1 MATSKSKLN
10 RDANRRDAP
19 GTSALP
25 VIPDTL
31 VEPMLTALPVTPMPK
46 ARMALV
52 KKNLL
57 ARVAGASAAKAKI
70 AAAGSGASDSAVS
83 TTRAGDGK
91 WHPLCAGVDVQ
102 PLFDDGHTLTWLAR
116 FQPGGRLPA
125 HDHVGPEES
134 FVLHG
139 SCYLGNELLN
149 QGDRQFAADGS
160 HHDEVFSPAGCTLL
174 IRSASRATPHYLA
187 ALSARAA

>member
-1 MATSKSKLN
+1 MATSKSKVTRAVDH
-10 RDANRRDAP
+10 RDTTDASLMP
-19 GTSALP
+19 Q
-25 VIPDTL
+25 TL
-31 VEPMLTALPVTPMPK
+31 VEQMLTALPVTPMPK

-83 TTRAGDGK
+83 TTRAGGGR
-91 WHPLCAGVDVQ
+91 WHPLCVGVDVQ

-139 SCYLGNELLN
+139 SCYLGNELLK

-160 HHDEVFSPAGCTLL
+160 HHDEVFSPSGCTLL
-174 IRSASRATPHYLA
+174 IRSASHATPHYLA
-187 ALSARAA
+187 TLSSRAA

>member
-1 MATSKSKLN
+1 MATSKSKLT
-10 RDANRRDAP
+10 RDANHRDA
-19 GTSALP
+19 TDASFLP
-25 VIPDTL
+25 NTL
-31 VEPMLTALPVTPMPK
+31 VEQMLVALPVTPMPK

-57 ARVAGASAAKAKI
+57 ARAAGATAAKAKI
-70 AAAGSGASDSAVS
+70 AASNDATDSMVL
-83 TTRAGDGK
+83 TTRAGGGK

-116 FQPGGRLPA
+116 LQPGGRLPA

-139 SCYLGNELLN
+139 SCYLGDVLLN

-160 HHDEVFSPAGCTLL
+160 HHDEVFSSSGCTLL
-174 IRSASRATPHYLA
+174 IRSASHATPHYLA
-187 ALSARAA
+187 ALSARVA